1 MLRKAFQVLTL
12 SLVIFM
18 ALEISLR
25 LMYFGIDA
33 LSPTKMNSH
42 VLILD
47 SDFVKASDFPDVH
60 YDLKPEIDSIFR
72 GKRFRTNSSGMPD
85 REYSV
90 EKPAD
95 VYRVAVI
102 GSSWS
107 MPTGIDAEKAYHVL
121 LEEKLATQDNSK
133 STEVLNFSVEYYGL
147 GEMVATAEHKA
158 LAYDPDLIIFAIT
171 SITPGFL
178 WETEKPPFSKKDT
191 VPPFFRS
198 YVFSALM
205 EAAGKPFYANS
216 QRPRIKNKYGDYMRQ
231 VQRSMETLKEQLA
244 GRDTE
249 VAVIWLSFEKLNESM
264 KSNSA
269 RHANNQGFTFTS
281 VNLTERTEELGYEG
295 GLLTGKIDRHP
306 NELAHRVI
314 AETLYNELFSTEQ

>member
-1 MLRKAFQVLTL
+1 LLQKIFQIFAL
-12 SLVIFM
+12 SLAIFL

-25 LMYFGIDA
+25 LMYFGTDA

-42 VLILD
+42 VVILD
-47 SDFVKASDFPDVH
+47 SEFVKASDYPDIL
-60 YDLKPEIDSIFR
+60 YDLKPDIDSIFR
-72 GKRFRTNSSGMPD
+72 GKNFRTNSSGMPD
-85 REYSV
+85 REYPV

-95 VYRVAVI
+95 VYRIAVI

-107 MPTGIDAEKAYHVL
+107 MPTGVDAEKAYHVL
-121 LEEKLATQDNSK
+121 LEEKLATQFSNK
-133 STEVLNFSVEYYGL
+133 STEVLNFAVESYGL
-147 GEMVATAEHKA
+147 GEMVATVEHKA

-171 SITPGFL
+171 SITPNFL
-178 WETEKPPFSKKDT
+178 WEAEKDTFTKADT

-216 QRPRIKNKYGDYMRQ
+216 TRPKVRNPYGDYMRQ
-231 VQRSMETLKEQLA
+231 IQKSMEILKALLA
-244 GRDTE
+244 ERDTE
-249 VAVIWLSFEKLNESM
+249 VAVIWLSYKKINESM
-264 KSNSA
+264 KSNSV

-281 VNLTERTEELGYEG
+281 VNLTERAEELGYEG
-295 GLLTGKIDRHP
+295 GLLTGKIDGHP

-314 AETLYNELFSTEQ
+314 AETVYKELFNKPQ